1 MENSRKIK
9 DKLILLSNTGK
20 LTMSDEMKILQH
32 LVNKF
37 NLISQAKYA
46 KLNGITSA
54 GAKKR
59 LESGKEPCIF
69 IGKSKYVVR

>member
-1 MENSRKIK
+1 MENSSKIRE
-9 DKLILLSNTGK
+9 KLILLSNSDK
-20 LTMSDEMKILQH
+20 ISMSDELIILEH

-37 NLISQAKYA
+37 NFISQAEYA
-46 KLNGITSA
+46 KLKGITSA

-69 IGKSKYVVR
+69 IGKSKYVIK

>member
-37 NLISQAKYA
+37 NLISQAEYA

>member
-9 DKLILLSNTGK
+9 DKLILFSNTGK
-20 LTMSDEMKILQH
+20 LTMSDEMIILQH

-37 NLISQAKYA
+37 NLISQAEYA